1 MRRYDLDN
9 LRVLLFLLLIMYHV
23 GMFFC
28 PWSFHFKNNGIVDWL
43 TGPMLFLN
51 QWRLPL
57 LFVISGMGTAFAMR
71 KRTALE
77 YVKERHVRLLLPFLF
92 GMLVVVP
99 PQVYLERIVK
109 LEYTGSYFSFLAGPA
124 FQGAYPEGN
133 LSWHHLWFILYLLIF
148 SVVFTPLF
156 IYIRKHKEY
165 RSMQFLRKAVAAS
178 PAGIFIL
185 AIPFLIPE
193 FLLKPF
199 FPSTHGLLND
209 YYNLVH
215 YALFYLSGFLLIHLG
230 DGIRQSVLIYRKVY
244 LISGLITFGILLILF
259 NTSSES
265 DVYFLSVVK
274 KIEPAIVVINIW
286 AWILVCLGYASACL
300 NRSTPLTVYA
310 NESVYPLYILHQTV
324 MLIIGFFIYDL
335 SWNVNLKIVLM
346 ISGTFLFSLLIYE
359 YCIRRVNLLRI
370 LFGLKR
376 VTKQAQVSLG

>member
-9 LRVLLFLLLIMYHV
+9 LRVLLFLLLILYHV

-28 PWSFHFKNNGIVDWL
+28 PWNFHFKNNELVDWL
-43 TGPMLFLN
+43 TDPMLFLN

-77 YVKERHVRLLLPFLF
+77 YIKERHIRLLFPFLF

-109 LEYTGSYFSFLAGPA
+109 LEYTGSYFSFLGSPA
-124 FQGAYPEGN
+124 FQGAYPDGN
-133 LSWHHLWFILYLLIF
+133 ISWHHLWFILYLLIF

-156 IYIRKHKEY
+156 IYIRKHKDNQF
-165 RSMQFLRKAVAAS
+165 MQFLRKAVAVS

-185 AIPFLIPE
+185 ALPFLIPE
-193 FLLKPF
+193 YLLKPV

-230 DGIRQSVLIYRKVY
+230 EEIRKSVQTYRKSY
-244 LISGLITFGILLILF
+244 LISGLITFVSLLSLF
-259 NTSSES
+259 NVSSES
-265 DVYFLSVVK
+265 SGYFFFAIK
-274 KIEPAIVVINIW
+274 KIEPVIAVVNIW
-286 AWILVCLGYASACL
+286 AWILVCLGYASSYL
-300 NRSTPLTVYA
+300 SKSTPLTFYA

-324 MLIIGFFIYDL
+324 QLIIGFFIYDL
-335 SWNVNLKIVLM
+335 SWNVYLKIVLM
-346 ISGTFLFSLLIYE
+346 VFGTFFFSLGIYE
-359 YCIRRVNLLRI
+359 YFIRRVNLLRI

-376 VTKQAQVSLG
+376 VRKQAQISLN